1 MKDFAI
7 EMFAGMN
14 MLGKVLVI
22 LHVSGVNNYY
32 KTMFC
37 ERNNF
42 DRLSRHLPFHL
53 TPYDVQIETSEP
65 LKLLLHWT
73 HRPVM
78 KLVVLPPSS

>member
-32 KTMFC
+32 KTIFC
-37 ERNNF
+37 
-42 DRLSRHLPFHL
+42 
-53 TPYDVQIETSEP
+53 
-65 LKLLLHWT
+65 
-73 HRPVM
+73 
-78 KLVVLPPSS
+78 

>member
-32 KTMFC
+32 KTIFC

-42 DRLSRHLPFHL
+42 DYF
-53 TPYDVQIETSEP
+53 I
-65 LKLLLHWT
+65 
-73 HRPVM
+73 
-78 KLVVLPPSS
+78 